1 MSMLTSSHLSGSLS
15 AQPTGAGQDEI
26 AVLAPRCRPVLTRE
40 TAELITAY
48 VRVKQQ
54 SESAVERAVYA
65 DMDCNQ
71 FTHVTCRTH
80 TCCEMER
87 RTASGFDSLHQPD
100 VHVRKAGCLAQRA
113 SSTPTPAQVR
123 DHSCSPLS
131 VCLCVRPAVCT

>member
-71 FTHVTCRTH
+71 FIHRAVTCRPIAFLNPSDTYLLRDGETH
-80 TCCEMER
+80 GHG
-87 RTASGFDSLHQPD
+87 GFDNLHQPD
-100 VHVRKAGCLAQRA
+100 QHRLAIFSSPVSVFLSA
-113 SSTPTPAQVR
+113 SI
-123 DHSCSPLS
+123 
-131 VCLCVRPAVCT
+131 